1 MKLYYAPRTRAT
13 RPRWL
18 LEEMGVPYEL
28 VRLDPKLGETRTPEH
43 LARHPLGHVPVLE
56 DGEVRIFE
64 SAAICLWLAERFP
77 DRGMI
82 PPAGTPG
89 RALTYQWILY
99 AMTEIEAAVVRLSA
113 LGRAP
118 EGARDEAAIAAAK
131 EKFHAAVRGLEP
143 TLASRPY
150 LLGEAFTVA
159 DLVAAA
165 CVAWGKAAAGTLEG
179 APATEAWLAGIRR
192 RPAWRRA
199 TAD

>member
-28 VRLDPKLGETRTPEH
+28 VRLDPKAGDTRTPEH

-77 DRGMI
+77 EHRMI
-82 PPAGTPG
+82 PPPGTPG
-89 RALTYQWILY
+89 RALAYQWVLY
-99 AMTEIEAAVVRLSA
+99 AMTEIEPAVGLLSA
-113 LGRAP
+113 LGRAA
-118 EGARDEAAIAAAK
+118 EGERDEVAIAKAS
-131 EKFHAAVRGLEP
+131 ERFHAAVRGLEP
-143 TLASRPY
+143 TLKDRPF
-150 LLGEAFTVA
+150 LLGEAFTAA
-159 DLVAAA
+159 DLIAAA
-165 CVAWGKAAAGTLEG
+165 CVSWGKAVAGGLEG
-179 APATEAWLAGIRR
+179 APAAEAWLAGIRR

>member
-18 LEEMGVPYEL
+18 LEELGVPHEL
-28 VRLDPKLGETRTPEH
+28 VRLDPKAGETRTPEH

-77 DRGMI
+77 EKGMI
-82 PPAGTPG
+82 PPPGTPG
-89 RALTYQWILY
+89 RALTYQWVLY
-99 AMTEIEAAVVRLSA
+99 AMTELEPPAVRLSA

-118 EGARDEAAIAAAK
+118 EGERDEAAVAKAK
-131 EKFHAAVRGLEP
+131 EAFHSAVRGLEP
-143 TLASRPY
+143 TLARGAF
-150 LLGEAFTVA
+150 LLGDAFTVA
-159 DLVAAA
+159 DLIAAA
-165 CVAWGKAAAGTLEG
+165 CASWGKALAGWPED
-179 APATEAWLAGIRR
+179 APATEAWLAGIKR
-192 RPAWRRA
+192 RPAWKRA

>member
-28 VRLDPKLGETRTPEH
+28 VRLDSKAGETRTPEH

-77 DRGMI
+77 EKGMI
-82 PPAGTPG
+82 PPPATAG
-89 RALTYQWILY
+89 RALAYQWVLY
-99 AMTEIEAAVVRLSA
+99 AMTEIEPAVSQLSA
-113 LGRAP
+113 LARAP
-118 EGARDEAAIAAAK
+118 EGARDEHATAQAR
-131 EKFHAAVRGLEP
+131 ERFQAAVRGLEP
-143 TLASRPY
+143 TLAAHPY
-150 LLGEAFTVA
+150 LLGGDFTVA

-165 CVAWGKAAAGTLEG
+165 CVSWGRAVAGGLEG
-179 APATEAWLAGIRR
+179 APATEAWLSGIRR